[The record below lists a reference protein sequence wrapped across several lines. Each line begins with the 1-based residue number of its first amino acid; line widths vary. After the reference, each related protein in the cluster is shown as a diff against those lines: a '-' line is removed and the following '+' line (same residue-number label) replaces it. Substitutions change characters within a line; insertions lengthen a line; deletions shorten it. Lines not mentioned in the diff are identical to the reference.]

1 MRTILA
7 SGAVS
12 EDDWPHLNR
21 AFAESSIEMLA
32 RLLDEHPAGP
42 ERTLALSRMREVA
55 EAVEASG
62 TVKAWLRG

>member
-1 MRTILA
+1 M
-7 SGAVS
+7 
-12 EDDWPHLNR
+12 NR
-21 AFAESSIEMLA
+21 AFAELPVEMLA

-42 ERTLALSRMREVA
+42 ERTPALSRVREVA